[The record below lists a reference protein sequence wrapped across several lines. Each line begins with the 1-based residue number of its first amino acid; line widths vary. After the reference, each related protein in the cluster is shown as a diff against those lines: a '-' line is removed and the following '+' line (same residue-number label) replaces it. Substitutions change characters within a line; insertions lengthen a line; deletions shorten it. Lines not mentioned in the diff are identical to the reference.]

1 MSMKLRE
8 EGDHAVTRI
17 NGREVYM
24 EDVIMEM
31 ELGRPLYDNETV
43 FHRNSNTLD
52 NRRSNL
58 YVVLFGIDFAQ
69 EGEDR
74 TVTQ

>member
-1 MSMKLRE
+1 
-8 EGDHAVTRI
+8 
-17 NGREVYM
+17 M